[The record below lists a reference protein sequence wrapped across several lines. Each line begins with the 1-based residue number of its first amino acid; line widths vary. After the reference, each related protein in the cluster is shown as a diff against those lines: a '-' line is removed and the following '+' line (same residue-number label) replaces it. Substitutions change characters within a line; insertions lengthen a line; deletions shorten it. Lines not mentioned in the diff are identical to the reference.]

1 MVYQLPLVD
10 SVFAI
15 SLWFKMVTVA
25 ILDAN
30 NGLQLYQGH
39 SIYDIQRDYRVQKF
53 NETYLESW
61 GEMQMNDYDK
71 VADLYLI
78 TYMWQTE
85 IRGFEYQS
93 VYTLATALNFMKST

>member
-1 MVYQLPLVD
+1 
-10 SVFAI
+10 
-15 SLWFKMVTVA
+15 
-25 ILDAN
+25 
-30 NGLQLYQGH
+30 
-39 SIYDIQRDYRVQKF
+39 
-53 NETYLESW
+53 
-61 GEMQMNDYDK
+61 MNDYDK